1 VQRQTADYW
10 LALSL
15 IEGLGPVGVN
25 RLLAAVGQVEE
36 LFFLPAAE
44 LQQMGRLRPET
55 AARLA
60 AFADW
65 EAVTAIKKRLAAL
78 GVDLLVR
85 DDERYPQNLLNI
97 FDPPP
102 ILYGKGRLE
111 VLAAPAIAIVGSRK
125 ASKRGCQF
133 AFSLA
138 RDLAERGVVLV
149 SGMALGIDAAAHA
162 GCLHAGGRTIA
173 VWGSGL
179 DVCYPA
185 RHRELAARIADS
197 GLLLSEFPLGTRP
210 EKQNFPRRNRLISG
224 LAAGVV
230 VVEAS
235 LKSGSLITARCA
247 LEQGREVF
255 AVPGLPA
262 SPESG
267 GNNWLLKE
275 GAQLVESADDIFA
288 CLPDLAGGE
297 AAVPVIA
304 DFTGEPPAVWTE
316 EQKLL
321 VELMGSAAYDMDEL
335 LGMTGWSHDRLSRV
349 LLELEISGGVWRTG
363 GGRFQAS
370 LPAVR

>member
-1 VQRQTADYW
+1 MQRDAVDYW

-15 IEGLGPVGVN
+15 VDGLGPVGID
-25 RLLAAVGQVEE
+25 RLLAGVAGIAE
-36 LFFLPAAE
+36 LFSLPAAE
-44 LQQMGRLRPET
+44 LRRLGGLRRE
-55 AARLA
+55 AAAGLA
-60 AFADW
+60 AFCDW
-65 EAVTAIKKRLAAL
+65 PAVESLKRRLEREGIVPL
-78 GVDLLVR
+78 GR
-85 DDERYPQNLLNI
+85 DDPGYPQNLLNI
-97 FDPPP
+97 FAPPP
-102 ILYGKGRLE
+102 ILYVKGQLDSF
-111 VLAAPAIAIVGSRK
+111 AAPAVAIVGSRK

-133 AFSLA
+133 AFNLA
-138 RDLAERGVVLV
+138 RDLAERQVVVV

-173 VWGSGL
+173 VWGAGL

-185 RHRELAARIADS
+185 RHRELAVQIAGS

-267 GNNWLLKE
+267 GSNWLLKE
-275 GAQLVESADDIFA
+275 GAQLVESVDDILGS
-288 CLPDLAGGE
+288 LPALDTARQGE
-297 AAVPVIA
+297 RPVVA
-304 DFTGEPPAVWTE
+304 DFSDRLPTSWSE

-321 VELMGSAAYDMDEL
+321 VDLMGSAAYDMDEL
-335 LGMTGWSHDRLSRV
+335 LALTSWTHDRLSRV
-349 LLELEISGGVWRTG
+349 LLELEIDGAVWKTGSGK
-363 GGRFQAS
+363 FQAN
-370 LPAVR
+370 VFTR